1 MLINYLKTTLR
12 NLLKNKLY
20 TLINILGLCLGMSCA
35 LLILLYMYD
44 ELSYDTFHTKAARIY
59 RAESSYKSPNTNLHQ
74 ATSAGPLAQQLTKDF
89 PEVEKTT
96 RVAFRGNSWYIAHK
110 NRKFFEKDV
119 RAADA
124 NFFEVFTHR
133 FIYGNPQ
140 NALVKPHSVVVTA
153 SLARKIFGSTKRAL
167 SQVIQIDDTQSSYT
181 ITAVVEDVP
190 KNAHF
195 NFTALFSVSSL
206 DPIEYKNFLYNWS
219 SNNFYT
225 YILLKKGVSIAQL
238 RSKMPAFCQR
248 VIDPQN
254 GDFKG
259 KSHIYLKALTDIHLA
274 KRVDRDIA
282 PQGDMT
288 YIYIFSAIALFVILI
303 AMINYINLASARA
316 FTRAKE
322 VGIRKV
328 AGSSNAQLVQ
338 QFMVESILLVFLAF
352 VLALNLTE
360 LTMPMFNYLTGKDLS
375 IGVFFTPVLGGAMLV
390 GVLFLGLLSG
400 LYPALVLANFQVVK
414 ILKGK
419 FTRSREGTTL
429 RKGLVVFQFTVSVVM
444 IVGTLVVYH
453 QLAYVQNHN
462 LGFEQAQVVV
472 LPIQDFATRKKIPA
486 LKQALLKY
494 PKIQQVAMANFAP
507 GYGGGV
513 SRNTLKF
520 EAGKGKQE
528 LVVDHTRVGYDFF
541 ELLNLPI
548 VKGRNFSREMATDAT
563 KAVIINETLARRFH
577 WTQPLG
583 KRVGYHV
590 SDAQSRTGFRMVEAK
605 VIGVV
610 QDFHRKSLRSKI
622 APMVLQPAKNGGWRL
637 LLKVQPQQ
645 MPQTIRY
652 IAQTWEKAGIVYPFR
667 SFFLDQKFAEQYQ
680 SDQKRGQVFL
690 IFAGLTIFIA
700 CLGLFG
706 LATFIARQRRKEI
719 GVRKVL
725 GASVLQILRLMTKDF
740 MLLVLIAN
748 LIAAPIA
755 YYSIQDW
762 LANFAYRT
770 HIPWYVFV
778 VALVFTSLLS
788 LLTISIQSWRVAKVN
803 PATVLKDE

>member
-20 TLINILGLCLGMSCA
+20 TLINILGLCLGISCT
-35 LLILLYMYD
+35 LLILLYIHD

-59 RAESSYKSPNTNLHQ
+59 RAESSYKSQNTYLHQ

-89 PEVEKTT
+89 PEVEKAT

-119 RAADA
+119 RTADA
-124 NFFEVFTHR
+124 NFFEVFTHQ
-133 FIYGNPQ
+133 FIHGNARD
-140 NALVKPHSVVVTA
+140 ALTKPHSVVVTA
-153 SLARKIFGSTKRAL
+153 SLARKIFGKTKQAL
-167 SQVIQIDDTQSSYT
+167 GQVIQIDDTQSSYT

-195 NFTALFSVSSL
+195 NFTALFSVNSL

-225 YILLKKGVSIAQL
+225 YILLKKGASIAQL
-238 RSKMPAFCQR
+238 RAKMPAFCRR

-259 KSHIYLKALTDIHLA
+259 KSHVYLKALTDIHLA
-274 KRVDRDIA
+274 KKIDRDIA

-360 LTMPMFNYLTGKDLS
+360 LTMPMFNHLTGKDLS
-375 IGVFFTPVLGGAMLV
+375 IGVFFTPVLGGIMLV
-390 GVLFLGLLSG
+390 SVLFLGILSG
-400 LYPALVLANFQVVK
+400 LYPALILANFRVVK

-419 FTRSREGTTL
+419 FTRSREGTAL

-453 QLAYVQNHN
+453 QLAYVQNKN
-462 LGFEQAQVVV
+462 LGFEKDQVVV
-472 LPIQDFATRKKIPA
+472 LPIQDFATRKKLPA
-486 LKQALLKY
+486 LKQALLKN
-494 PKIQQVAMANFAP
+494 PKIQQVAMGNFAP

-520 EAGKGKQE
+520 GMGKDQQE
-528 LVVDHTRVGYDFF
+528 LVVDHTKVGYDFF
-541 ELLNLPI
+541 KLLNLQI

-590 SDAQSRTGFRMVEAK
+590 SDAQSKTGFRMVEAK

-622 APMVLQPAKNGGWRL
+622 APMVLQPGKNGGWRL
-637 LLKVQPQQ
+637 LVKVQPRQ

-755 YYSIQDW
+755 YYSVQDW

-778 VALVFTSLLS
+778 VALVFTTLLS

-803 PATVLKDE
+803 PANVLKEE